1 MHSSTISGC
10 TSESPTGDAL
20 REQERE
26 RHRAADRAPVAPV
39 EQRVDHA
46 ELVAHLGAAEHG
58 DERARDGVV
67 EQPREHLDLAVA
79 AAGPPAC
86 GRTRGGPTIDACARC
101 DAPNASFT

>member
-10 TSESPTGDAL
+10 TSESPTRDAL

-26 RHRAADRAPVAPV
+26 RHRAADEHRVAPV

-46 ELVAHLGAAEHG
+46 ELVAHLGAAEHRH
-58 DERARDGVV
+58 ERARHVV
-67 EQPREHLDLAVA
+67 GEQPRQHLDLA
-79 AAGPPAC
+79 GSSRPPAC
-86 GRTRGGPTIDACARC
+86 GRTGGGPTIDACARC